1 MAKQTKTQFRR
12 PPRENIHG
20 IILLNKPVG
29 VSSNG
34 ILQQVVRLF
43 NAKKGGHTGALD
55 PFASGLLPICLG
67 EATKVSGL
75 LLEADKRYT
84 ATLKLGECT
93 DTGDTEGQVVETQPV
108 PALTAEKIE
117 QVLAQFMG
125 ESEQVPPMYSAL
137 KFQGK
142 PLYHYA
148 RQGIEI
154 ERPARKIT
162 ISALNLISLDQ
173 QQIVFDVL
181 CSKGT
186 YVRTL
191 GEDIAKALGTVGHL
205 TALHRTQTGCLKGD
219 DMLTIEQI
227 EAQGKACLLPLDI
240 ALQHLQRID
249 LNAAETAAVKMGQKV
264 NRPQPET
271 DLVRFY
277 DENGTFFAVGEW
289 LHDVRIL
296 KPKRVFNLDDA
307 EVDRAVA
314 ENA

>member
-1 MAKQTKTQFRR
+1 
-12 PPRENIHG
+12 
-20 IILLNKPVG
+20 
-29 VSSNG
+29 
-34 ILQQVVRLF
+34 LQQVVRLF

-117 QVLAQFMG
+117 QTLAQFMG

-137 KFQGK
+137 KYQGK

-162 ISALNLISLDQ
+162 ISALNLISFDQ

-205 TALHRTQTGCLKGD
+205 TALHRTQTGSLKGD

-227 EAQGKACLLPLDI
+227 EAQGRACLLPLDI

-249 LNAAETAAVKMGQKV
+249 LNAEETAAVKMGQKLD
-264 NRPQPET
+264 RSQPQT

-289 LHDVRIL
+289 LHDKQIL
-296 KPKRVFNLDDA
+296 KPKRVFNLDEADGPKLEEA
-307 EVDRAVA
+307 QA
-314 ENA
+314 